1 MCTYFGS
8 GFSSVTLYTTNSA
21 SVLCI
26 SCTCI
31 NVDNYSHI
39 YIYIVHVPTYKCCIL
54 RCGIYTSLKRVRNM
68 TSCSYILYLY
78 NVHHCTNSAAF
89 SDVVYK
95 HDNALY
101 LGPQPI
107 PPAPFDP
114 DHCRHEIAD
123 FYRHHIRPPG
133 EPILIP
139 LLQNTHSIS
148 HHCPRY
154 LSLSLLPTLSLLCT
168 IIQRS
173 GQRSDVKLLH

>member
-1 MCTYFGS
+1 MTHKTYEIVHVYVLQTVPMMSPAYHYMPIPLACACYMRTYFGS
-8 GFSSVTLYTTNSA
+8 GFSSFSLYTTNLA
-21 SVLCI
+21 SVLYIQCI
-26 SCTCI
+26 YFHVRVRGQLQSHLYLHCTCT
-31 NVDNYSHI
+31 NV
-39 YIYIVHVPTYKCCIL
+39 
-54 RCGIYTSLKRVRNM
+54 YT
-68 TSCSYILYLY
+68 
-78 NVHHCTNSAAF
+78 SAAF

-95 HDNALY
+95 HENALY

-154 LSLSLLPTLSLLCT
+154 LSLSLVHRTLT
-168 IIQRS
+168 PFEQ
-173 GQRSDVKLLH
+173 

>member
-1 MCTYFGS
+1 MYMY
-8 GFSSVTLYTTNSA
+8 VH
-21 SVLCI
+21 VRI
-26 SCTCI
+26 H
-31 NVDNYSHI
+31 V
-39 YIYIVHVPTYKCCIL
+39 YIVQCAF
-54 RCGIYTSLKRVRNM
+54 SDD
-68 TSCSYILYLY
+68 

-101 LGPQPI
+101 PGPQPI

-148 HHCPRY
+148 HHYPRY
-154 LSLSLLPTLSLLCT
+154 LSLSLLHRLSLLLHNNSNIWVKGQMLHYCT
-168 IIQRS
+168 EKE
-173 GQRSDVKLLH
+173 GGPHC

>member
-1 MCTYFGS
+1 M
-8 GFSSVTLYTTNSA
+8 
-21 SVLCI
+21 
-26 SCTCI
+26 
-31 NVDNYSHI
+31 
-39 YIYIVHVPTYKCCIL
+39 YIIVPTVL
-54 RCGIYTSLKRVRNM
+54 HSQM
-68 TSCSYILYLY
+68 WYI
-78 NVHHCTNSAAF
+78 C
-89 SDVVYK
+89 K

-154 LSLSLLPTLSLLCT
+154 LSLSLLPTLSLLLHNNSTFGSKVECRIIALRRRESLGKRLPLSRGNCCHCT
-168 IIQRS
+168 
-173 GQRSDVKLLH
+173 